1 MGIYRIYK
9 YIQRSQNHGKRKT
22 QEAST
27 KAPLSVKFGLNE
39 VTKLIEEKKARLVA
53 IAHDVDPIETV
64 VWLPQLCRKQGVAF
78 CFVKSKARLGKVV
91 RQKTATCVAITEVP
105 KENQAEL
112 ENLIKVF
119 KAQYNDNN
127 NLRREWG
134 GGLLGHKSRLA
145 KEAKKRLLQ
154 RNNSRRALSEKEENM
169 KQVQS
174 SEKMK

>member
-64 VWLPQLCRKQGVAF
+64 VWLPQLCRKQVSPSVSSRARQDS
-78 CFVKSKARLGKVV
+78 VKLSVKRPLLALLSLKSPK
-91 RQKTATCVAITEVP
+91 KTKLNWKTSS
-105 KENQAEL
+105 
-112 ENLIKVF
+112 
-119 KAQYNDNN
+119 
-127 NLRREWG
+127 RS
-134 GGLLGHKSRLA
+134 SRL
-145 KEAKKRLLQ
+145 
-154 RNNSRRALSEKEENM
+154 NTM
-169 KQVQS
+169 ITIT
-174 SEKMK
+174 